1 MGALG
6 NDENATQVLQKALLH
21 APQKVGLGVLVSFCA
36 EMRCI
41 YCGGVCLCRVVRKH
55 LLRDQIRV
63 R

>member
-36 EMRCI
+36 EMRG
-41 YCGGVCLCRVVRKH
+41 GGVCLCRVVRKH